1 MLKRYEI
8 ELDRNE
14 RDFATFLKSR
24 EVSLSKND
32 LRVLI
37 ASRAL
42 EDKVSLFDTDS
53 KGQGQFKKIKK
64 SGRVVETSNQT
75 SNEKQ
80 NLLFRIDL

>member
-1 MLKRYEI
+1 MVKRYQI

-53 KGQGQFKKIKK
+53 EGQGQFKKIKK
-64 SGRVVETSNQT
+64 SGSVVETSNQT

-80 NLLFRIDL
+80 NLLY